1 MNDLGITIAKGLM
14 LLAAAGQV
22 ALIIIM
28 EM

>member
-1 MNDLGITIAKGLM
+1 MSDIGITVVKGLM

>member
-1 MNDLGITIAKGLM
+1 MSDIGITVVKVVLA
-14 LLAAAGQV
+14 LAAAGQV